1 MNKITEPIEFT
12 KELTEFLND
21 ESRSRVITYIKS
33 GECDELI
40 QSNKLFGEIHHENFQ
55 KDSLVSHFGNT
66 INRYNSI
73 KEKKLRIKKVELT
86 SDDKIIV
93 TFDLLYHHECI
104 MHDHYKLFAR
114 TSRVYNEDTHS
125 IEFKLTAIDA
135 LV

>member
-21 ESRSRVITYIKS
+21 ESRSRVIAYIKS
-33 GECDELI
+33 GACDELI
-40 QSNKLFGEIHHENFQ
+40 Q
-55 KDSLVSHFGNT
+55 
-66 INRYNSI
+66 INRYNAI